1 MVASGLVLGI
11 TVLIQNIN
19 KFGTQKQE
27 SSEIIKETALDLQFN
42 QKLMNLHHFAYF
54 GRYEIQKSLKQDGVL
69 TKPQAR
75 TLL

>member
-27 SSEIIKETALDLQFN
+27 SSEIVKETALDLQFN
-42 QKLMNLHHFAYF
+42 
-54 GRYEIQKSLKQDGVL
+54 
-69 TKPQAR
+69 
-75 TLL
+75 